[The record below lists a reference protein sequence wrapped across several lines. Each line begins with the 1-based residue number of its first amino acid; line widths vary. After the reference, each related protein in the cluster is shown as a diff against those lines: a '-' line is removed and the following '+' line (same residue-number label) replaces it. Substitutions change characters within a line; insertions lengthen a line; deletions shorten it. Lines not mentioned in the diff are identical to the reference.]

1 MPKLQETTGFSS
13 SKLPL
18 LKEASQAGPFL
29 EQQVITGGSVSQ
41 SLVSQWPWD
50 GSVSQQAAA
59 PLFSKQAQS
68 SQLWSVLVQLCAE
81 WYASPP
87 SRAYYLRSGL
97 ILILFFIFFF
107 SPGMNKLGL
116 KRRQNSLEGS
126 QMHYLIA
133 IIMLSCL
140 VSFHVLVTRLS
151 MADWRM
157 DFKY

>member
-1 MPKLQETTGFSS
+1 MWKLQLMPKLQETTGFSS

-97 ILILFFIFFF
+97 ILILVFFF
-107 SPGMNKLGL
+107 FFLLDWINWAW
-116 KRRQNSLEGS
+116 REGRIVWKEAKCIT
-126 QMHYLIA
+126 L
-133 IIMLSCL
+133 LLLLCFL
-140 VSFHVLVTRLS
+140 VLLAF
-151 MADWRM
+151 M
-157 DFKY
+157 Y